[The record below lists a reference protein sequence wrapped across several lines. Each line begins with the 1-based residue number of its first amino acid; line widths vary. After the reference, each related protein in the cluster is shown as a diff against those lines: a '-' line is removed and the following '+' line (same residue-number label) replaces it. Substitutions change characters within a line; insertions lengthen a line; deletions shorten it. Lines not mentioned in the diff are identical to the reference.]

1 LSRHFDENAL
11 LIAKTLDSK
20 KGEDIVLLDVSGA
33 TILADNFVICSGNSP
48 IQVKTLADEVEKVM
62 AQRGILKLRTEGY
75 TEGRWIVVDFG
86 DILVH
91 VFHKEERRFYD
102 IERLWKSGDNF
113 MNYEGTPAPA

>member
-1 LSRHFDENAL
+1 MSRHFDENAL

>member
-1 LSRHFDENAL
+1 MSRHFDENAL

-113 MNYEGTPAPA
+113 MNYEGTPALA